1 MSGRKKTQ
9 DEQPDLQ
16 ADEQVTQP
24 EATEGLDEA
33 EARLSTPRASRSRS
47 PRRTRTTT
55 PKQRERRGSRQP

>member
-33 EARLSTPRASRSRS
+33 EAGGRYEVNGEIVNAEGEPVKKSKKDKDDDA
-47 PRRTRTTT
+47 
-55 PKQRERRGSRQP
+55 